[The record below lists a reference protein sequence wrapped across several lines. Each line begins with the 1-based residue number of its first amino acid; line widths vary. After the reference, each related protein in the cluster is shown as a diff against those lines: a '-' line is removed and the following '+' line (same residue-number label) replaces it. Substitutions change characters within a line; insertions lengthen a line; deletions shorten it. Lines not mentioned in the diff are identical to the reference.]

1 MPEIK
6 HSFTTGKMNKDLD
19 ERLVPQGEY
28 RDALNIEVRTSDG
41 SDIGTVQ
48 TLHGNKERLS
58 WDDTTYP
65 VNPTVSWTGKPS
77 RFVGSIA
84 DGKTDRAYFFVASPP
99 VEDLDVT
106 SIYTGGHKLYKDMII
121 MYDNV
126 TKELKPVITD
136 IFRVEWKGNDQYGP
150 SDGWG
155 SSDTSYDYIDFNQPI
170 SEHVRPGMRMRV
182 YGTDGLPLTGF
193 STELYDYDDES
204 LLVREVK
211 VSYNSSGFYNTRVY
225 FSTMAIGS
233 LVDAHAFVFEA
244 DKVLNF
250 TNTTPYDVTEDV
262 LITGINVIDN
272 LLLWTDNKSEPKKIN
287 IDRCIGEVNGD
298 IEKFDLHSRLKITKP
313 GTDTLEYAF
322 PFFDSNPFRLDPGLK
337 EEHIS
342 VIRRAPRTS
351 PKLVMSSSASLNN
364 EGVETDPSGFISDK
378 SFVDS
383 SGNLLEVGV
392 EVDVLIEGIDTGAGV
407 AGTSVAALTGRYSNG
422 QVVFLRNND
431 DTGIEYKVQATVISS
446 YFDEEFWTYRHVLVI
461 NSISSDI
468 HSGITTWETT
478 IDQGKPLF
486 EFNLGRF
493 SYRYKYQDGE
503 YSSFAPWSELA
514 FLPGKQ
520 NYIPSQGYNLGMV
533 NTIRSLKITNFIVS
547 DYQRPDDIIGVD
559 ILYKDTISPNVRV
572 VKSIKKG
579 LDPEWNPNGTNT
591 GVVNISSEMMH
602 QTLPSSQILRAWD
615 NVPKLAKS
623 QEVTGNRLV
632 YGNYLQNFNVKAP
645 VVVKPSV
652 LSVDHAGT
660 GSEDDNQ
667 YLIPVKSLKSIR
679 KYKIG
684 VVFGDKYGRETPVM
698 GIGGETG
705 EVTIT
710 PSSVSVD
717 KKNSSSV
724 NKLQAEL
731 SWGNGTPDDWME
743 YYKYY
748 VKETT
753 NEYYNLVLHRWYNAE
768 DGNIWLAFASADR
781 NKVDEETYITLKSTH
796 GSETPVVD
804 EARYKILAIENEA
817 PDFIKVTPRLLG
829 AKGFGGDDN
838 GLSEIA
844 NSAVIDLSAS
854 WDDYIWN
861 DLSFKGVGY
870 ARVRAEKPGFGM
882 QVSRWVQISS
892 TEMGTDAMYLVKT
905 IEPFGISAE
914 HWTHFGATD
923 PEDTLIEWSLEIKDD
938 VVQNKPEFD
947 GRFFVKIARDGV
959 ITDEIIKT
967 STSDDSVNYSTVDMF
982 NFRSVYT
989 QGQHNPANATAE
1001 FKGDYSAVASP
1012 ISGTPAPTNF
1022 TGHAWNEDGNVVGVT
1037 TYFQHEYSTEGMD
1050 FADGCGLVGGEGT
1063 HEFWAD
1069 TEYNTD
1075 GGWIIDQS
1083 YQAVSDGGSYATNPD
1098 GAALKGLR
1106 TEGSVSKITFSSTES
1121 DSIDYSISASAQ
1133 KFKTA
1138 MKSGTLF
1145 RFLSDPLNEIYR
1157 ITNNEDGGWK
1167 QNFHQYRQF
1176 GSDCIKCGTRSEGGR
1191 WSHCYRAKF
1200 TISFVNIKNNLPL
1213 DTNVWDPRSAL
1224 RHDGQGSSKIV
1235 LVEPTFED
1243 GSVLDFTDGNAIWET
1258 EPKEDVGLD
1267 LYYEAT
1273 DALPIRLSQENIE
1286 SYAPIASPISIYR
1299 PGAFS
1304 NPIGMA
1310 SHINDAGGLVVASS
1324 VRDVVGIRK
1333 SVDTGVYPYKIA
1345 LNDNLNFIHSNG
1357 GSTAATVIDH
1367 MYSIPEYN
1375 NTIDPDKVATYKSTT
1390 TFTNLACTATTSPY
1404 IYGCTNE
1411 LALNYNPLATA
1422 DNETC
1427 IFATGTEIPYISGC
1441 TDPNAS
1447 NYDPDATDN
1456 NGSCVYETGTN
1467 PADPET
1473 YVPQRG
1479 EMWSTDLS
1487 GLSADGYVVTRTED
1501 TEGYLNGFI
1510 LIPSSVSPTSG
1521 GGGSNQTWDNWDS
1534 YFNGDTPP
1542 AGLGNDVSWATKPN
1556 INVIVNSFGNEDE
1569 DMTSTSWWGGYSTI
1583 SDLLGSSEIW
1593 TASDSGSDG
1602 YYWKAGEGFGLD
1614 EKNHEVYKAYTVIFY
1629 NTNPTPIV
1637 VDVGAEEG
1645 TISGSS
1651 SGGNRSTTQTNLVLD
1666 SSPDTDF
1673 NTTGNRIWQAIS
1685 AKNNDGTAYKLPVG
1699 MFITN
1704 ISGTNLTYT
1713 TSGANGVGVEQGSY
1727 SITFQEVTGY
1737 YKLDSNVY
1745 SSKTTLPWFNCY
1757 SFGNGLESDRIRD
1770 DYNAPQIDNGV
1781 KVSTL
1786 LDSYGEERRGS
1797 GMIYSGIYNST
1808 SGVNS
1813 LNEFNMAE
1821 KITKDLNPSYGSIQA
1836 LKTRDTNVVAFCEDK
1851 VFKVLANKDALYN
1864 ADGSVNLIA
1873 SDRVLGS
1880 ATAFAGEYG
1889 ISSNPESLAVD
1900 GYRMYFTDKQRN
1912 KVLRLSMDGLTP
1924 ISDIGMTSWFRDN
1937 LNHSRNVKKQELIG
1951 TFDDIKGEYN
1961 LSLRHLGNNGNT
1973 NTDEADITVS
1983 FNERSKGWSSFKS
1996 FVPETG
2002 LSINDEYLT
2011 GKIAKLWSHHDSSVN
2026 ANTFYGE
2033 SLVASTIDVL
2043 FNENPGSVKSFLAM
2057 NYEGSQAKINEFI
2070 TESLDGKTYNDG
2082 EYYNLTARAGW
2093 YVDSFS
2099 TDLQKAQVP
2108 DFKQKEGKWFNY
2120 ISGVE
2125 TNKKNLDTS
2134 EFSVQGIGVLAS
2146 STEPTVNKVS
2156 LTIRENND

>member
-1 MPEIK
+1 MSEIK
-6 HSFTTGKMNKDLD
+6 HTFQAGKMNKDLD

-58 WDDTTYP
+58 WDETTYP
-65 VNPTVSWTGKPS
+65 INPTVNWSNVAS

-84 DGKTDRAYFFVASPP
+84 DNRADKAYFFVASPQP
-99 VEDLDVT
+99 TNPFTPSEVT
-106 SIYTGGHKLYKDMII
+106 SSKAYKDMIV
-121 MYDNV
+121 MYDNT
-126 TKELKPVITD
+126 TKTLKPVVTD
-136 IFRVEWKGNDQYGP
+136 IFRIEIPGTKALFG
-150 SDGWG
+150 SDEQGHA
-155 SSDTSYDYIDFNQPI
+155 STSYEYIDV
-170 SEHVRPGMRMRV
+170 SDELGELLRPGMRGRV
-182 YGTDGLPLTGF
+182 YDTT
-193 STELYDYDDES
+193 S
-204 LLVREVK
+204 LLSTFQSELEDTDSFIVREVRWTEP
-211 VSYNSSGFYNTRVY
+211 SGSTGRYRVY
-225 FSTMAIGS
+225 FTTMAVG
-233 LVDAHAFVFEA
+233 LLAGANTWTFEA
-244 DKVLNF
+244 DNVLNF
-250 TNTTPYDVTEDV
+250 SNTDPYDV
-262 LITGINVIDN
+262 LITGINIIDN
-272 LLLWTDNKSEPKKIN
+272 LLFWTDNKSEPKKIN
-287 IDRCIGEVNGD
+287 IDRCVGEVNTVG
-298 IEKFDLHSRLKITKP
+298 ESFELHSRLKVVKP
-313 GTDTLEYAF
+313 GTLDTLEYAL
-322 PFFDSNPFRLDPGLK
+322 PISLDPGLK

-407 AGTSVAALTGRYSNG
+407 AGTSNSALTGRYSDG

-431 DTGIEYKVQATVISS
+431 DTGIEHEIKATVISS
-446 YFDEEFWTYRHVLVI
+446 YLDEEPWEYRHVLVI

-503 YSSFAPWSELA
+503 YSPFAPWSELA

-559 ILYKDTISPNVRV
+559 ILYKDTVSPNVRV

-717 KKNSSSV
+717 KKDSSSV

-731 SWGNGTPDDWME
+731 SWGSGIPDDWME

-768 DGNIWLAFASADR
+768 DGNVWLAFASADR
-781 NKVDEETYITLKSTH
+781 NKVDEETYITLKNTH

-817 PDFIKVTPRLLG
+817 PEFIKITPRLLG
-829 AKGFGGDDN
+829 TKGFDGDDN
-838 GLSEIA
+838 ELSEIA
-844 NSAVIDLSAS
+844 NSAIIDLQAS
-854 WDDYIWN
+854 VADEAWN

-870 ARVRAEKPGFGM
+870 ARVRAEKSGFGM
-882 QVSRWVQISS
+882 RVSKWVQISS
-892 TEMGTDAMYLVKT
+892 TKMGTSALKYVYT
-905 IEPFGISAE
+905 IEPWGVSAE
-914 HWTHFGATD
+914 HWDQFGTT
-923 PEDTLIEWSLEIKDD
+923 PEDQDIEWSLEIKDN

-947 GRFFVKIARDGV
+947 GRFFVKIARDGI

-967 STSDDSVNYSTVDMF
+967 STSDDDVNYSTVDIF

-989 QGQHNPANATAE
+989 QGQYNPANTTAE
-1001 FKGDYSAVASP
+1001 FKGDYAGVELP
-1012 ISGTPAPTNF
+1012 TSGTAAPTNF
-1022 TGHAWNEDGNVVGVT
+1022 TGDDWNQNDSVVGVT
-1037 TYFQHEYSTEGMD
+1037 TYQQHDHSIGGMN
-1050 FADGCGLVGGEGT
+1050 FADNCTGGDEHLT
-1063 HEFWAD
+1063 QQFWAD
-1069 TEYNTD
+1069 NGYTVS
-1075 GGWIIDQS
+1075 GGWFIDQS
-1083 YQAVSDGGSYATNPD
+1083 YQAVSDDGDYADSPD
-1098 GAALKGLR
+1098 AASLRGLR

-1138 MKSGTLF
+1138 MSSGTLF
-1145 RFLSDPLNEIYR
+1145 RFISDPNDNIYR
-1157 ITNNEDGGWK
+1157 ITNNTDNGWK
-1167 QNFHQYRQF
+1167 QNFHQSTSV
-1176 GSDCIKCGTRSEGGR
+1176 GNWCKKCGSKSENNR
-1191 WSHCYRAKF
+1191 DPYCFRAVF

-1224 RHDGQGSSKIV
+1224 PHDGQGSSKIA

-1243 GSVLDFTDGNAIWET
+1243 GSVLDFSDGNAIWET

-1273 DALPIRLSQENIE
+1273 DALPIRLSQGNIE

-1310 SHINDAGGLVVASS
+1310 SHIGEAGGLVVASS

-1333 SVDTGVYPYKIA
+1333 NADTGVYPYKIA

-1357 GSTAATVIDH
+1357 GTTAATVIDH
-1367 MYSIPEYN
+1367 MYAIPEYN
-1375 NTIDPDKVATYKSTT
+1375 NIITTGQSDAVATYKSTKI
-1390 TFTNLACTATTSPY
+1390 FTNLACTAIAPPD
-1404 IYGCTNE
+1404 IYGCMD
-1411 LALNYNPLATA
+1411 PLANNY
-1422 DNETC
+1422 DES
-1427 IFATGTEIPYISGC
+1427 ATINQGC
-1441 TDPNAS
+1441 TYDTEDQGIGGCMDPNAT
-1447 NYDPDATDN
+1447 NYASDATFN
-1456 NGSCVYETGTN
+1456 NGTCEYLPGT
-1467 PADPET
+1467 DPSNT
-1473 YVPQRG
+1473 TTFVPDIG
-1479 EMWSTDLS
+1479 EMWSSSDS
-1487 GLSADGYVVTRTED
+1487 GFSADGYVVTRNVDNED
-1501 TEGYLNGFI
+1501 YISGFI
-1510 LIPSSVSPTSG
+1510 LIPSSVSLTP
-1521 GGGSNQTWDNWDS
+1521 GGSTQIWDNWDS
-1534 YFNGDTPP
+1534 YFNGNMSSVPE
-1542 AGLGNDVSWATKPN
+1542 GDVSWATMTN
-1556 INVIVNSFGNEDE
+1556 IEVIEGSFNDTEAAWNSVYD
-1569 DMTSTSWWGGYSTI
+1569 TI
-1583 SDLLGSSEIW
+1583 SGLLSGKIW
-1593 TASDSGSDG
+1593 TASDSGSNG
-1602 YYWKAGEGFGLD
+1602 YYWEAGEGFSLGLKD
-1614 EKNHEVYKAYTVIFY
+1614 WDLYKAYSVIFY
-1629 NTNPTPIV
+1629 DTNPNQITDDNGPE
-1637 VDVGAEEG
+1637 DQ
-1645 TISGSS
+1645 TSSSS
-1651 SGGNRSTTQTNLVLD
+1651 SGGSGRSTTQTNLVLD
-1666 SSPDTDF
+1666 SSPGADF
-1673 NTTGNRIWQAIS
+1673 NTTGGRIWQAIS
-1685 AKNNDGTAYKLPVG
+1685 AKNDGGTSIKLPVG
-1699 MFITN
+1699 MFITDIN
-1704 ISGTNLTYT
+1704 GTNLTYT
-1713 TSGANGVGVEQGSY
+1713 TSGANGIGVSVGSY

-1737 YKLDSNVY
+1737 YKLNSDVY
-1745 SSKTTLPWFNCY
+1745 TSKTTLPWFNCY

-1797 GMIYSGIYNST
+1797 GIIYSGIYNST
-1808 SGVNS
+1808 SGVNN

-1851 VFKVLANKDALYN
+1851 VFKILANKDALYN
-1864 ADGSVNLIA
+1864 ADGSMNLVA

-1900 GYRMYFTDKQRN
+1900 GYRVYFTDKQRN

-1961 LSLRHLGNNGNT
+1961 LSLRHLDTNGNT
-1973 NTDEADITVS
+1973 NTDKADITVS

-2033 SLVASTIDVL
+2033 DLVPSTIDVL

-2070 TESLDGKTYNDG
+2070 TESVDGETYNDG
-2082 EYYNLTARAGW
+2082 EYYNLTAKAGW
-2093 YVDSFS
+2093 YVDSFN
-2099 TDLQKAQVP
+2099 TDLQEAQVP

-2146 STEPTVNKVS
+2146 TTTPTVNKVS